1 MSELA
6 LKLIA
11 EAKEKRLI
19 SLDLGN
25 CGLTELPDELF
36 ELEWLEELNL
46 GVFFYDFRLQQY
58 RYSKNKET
66 RNSITY
72 ISPKIKNLGNLKFL
86 GLAGN
91 EFIDFSFLKSLTN
104 LTFLDWSQNV
114 SSSYAL

>member
-25 CGLTELPDELF
+25 SGLTELPDELF

-46 GVFFYDFRLQQY
+46 GVFFMTFV
-58 RYSKNKET
+58 YSN
-66 RNSITY
+66 IG
-72 ISPKIKNLGNLKFL
+72 IPKIKKQG
-86 GLAGN
+86 
-91 EFIDFSFLKSLTN
+91 IP
-104 LTFLDWSQNV
+104 
-114 SSSYAL
+114 